1 MIFTNRKIGMGMLLI
16 GCFGYI
22 HGVYQLF
29 SGQLLLGQGK
39 HPWLKGF
46 FEAFLGNHAFLGG
59 ALVSIL
65 IGSAFIY
72 MGVKGVIHPVGRA
85 KVHSIAKR

>member
-16 GCFGYI
+16 GCFSYL

-29 SGQLLLGQGK
+29 SGHLLVGQGK
-39 HPWLKGF
+39 HLWLKDF
-46 FEAFLGNHAFLGG
+46 LEAFLGNHAFVGG

-65 IGSAFIY
+65 IGSVFIY
-72 MGVKGVIHPVGRA
+72 LGA
-85 KVHSIAKR
+85 KCVAKPYLKR

>member
-16 GCFGYI
+16 GCFGYL
-22 HGVYQLF
+22 HGIYQLF
-29 SGQLLLGQGK
+29 SGQLLVGQGK

-46 FEAFLGNHAFLGG
+46 LVAFLGNHAFVGG

-72 MGVKGVIHPVGRA
+72 MGVKGVA
-85 KVHSIAKR
+85 KPNPSFKRDA